1 VDGKYNIA
9 YLMHGARNVGG
20 GEYSIYFLIKNLRRD
35 IFEPFVFYSHENEI
49 IKKLREDG
57 IRLVNVTLNN
67 KITSVYRDKIKTN
80 PITLLIHLFYLV
92 IGIFQIVTSLKKNK
106 ITILH
111 PHDNLSKIIGGV
123 AARFCGI
130 KVIAHCRD
138 DLKNDF
144 VSQIFRF
151 VYRFFIDRV
160 IAVSNKTKQSLTGL
174 RKSLQQKTIVIHNGV
189 DLRLFNPEE
198 KDFSLKEKLELKE
211 NRVILSIIAVLEE
224 YKGHIC
230 LFHAIKKLRLNGI
243 NNFVCLAIGDG
254 REKENLLKYVN
265 NEKLR
270 DDILFLG
277 YRKDVPELL
286 NITDILVIPSIAQ
299 EAFPRVALESMAMRV
314 PVICTDFGG
323 LPEAVLDGETGIIVP
338 PGDVDSLSKAITY
351 LVDNPEIRK
360 KMGEAGRKRVEANF
374 SIEQNVRKTEE
385 VYLDVFKSIQSL

>member
-1 VDGKYNIA
+1 
-9 YLMHGARNVGG
+9 MHGARNVGG

>member
-1 VDGKYNIA
+1 
-9 YLMHGARNVGG
+9 MHGARNVGG

-265 NEKLR
+265 NERLR
-270 DDILFLG
+270 EDILFLG